1 MGRPLPFVARG
12 YCQQQS
18 WMCLSNSSDSL
29 PSCRQS
35 RSFLLSLLG
44 FFYEVWIA
52 PDFVDT
58 SNSDLSEILSPR
70 GGSLWGAT
78 DVTTKRDAQNR
89 FKSKFK

>member
-1 MGRPLPFVARG
+1 MDVSIAFERFTPVLSSVAK
-12 YCQQQS
+12 
-18 WMCLSNSSDSL
+18 
-29 PSCRQS
+29 
-35 RSFLLSLLG
+35 FLLSLLG

-58 SNSDLSEILSPR
+58 SNSDLSEILSSR